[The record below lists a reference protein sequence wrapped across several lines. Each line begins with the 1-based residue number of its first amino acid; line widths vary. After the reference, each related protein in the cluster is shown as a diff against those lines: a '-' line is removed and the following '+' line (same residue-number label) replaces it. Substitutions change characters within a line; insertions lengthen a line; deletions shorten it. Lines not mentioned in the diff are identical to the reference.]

1 MAVKNFETNMS
12 ELENIV
18 RMLETS
24 EEGLDKTLE
33 LYEKGVKLAAVCNK
47 MLDDAEQKISVLAKT
62 SEGLG
67 EVPFANSEE

>member
-67 EVPFANSEE
+67 EIPFTNSEE